1 MTNVDFL
8 SKKIQNQP
16 HQLDTQM
23 FIAKSVGLYGDKF
36 EYDCTDYINAKTK
49 VAIRCKNHGVFRI
62 LPSNH
67 YKKNGG
73 CKACVND
80 GLRITDHIER
90 FKSVHG
96 ERYDYSEFKFN
107 GAREKSTIICSEHG
121 SFEQTYHHHYMRKQ
135 GCPQCIKNRRLNI
148 EIILES
154 FKKVHGD
161 RYDYSLVEFKTNN
174 RAKVK
179 IICREHGVFEQQIAS
194 HAQGKNCPKC
204 FNNIGWSRSDYIRF
218 CAKYDNKSSLYLIE
232 MTKGSERFFK
242 VGMTALD
249 LKRRFSGKCALPYK
263 INPLLILK
271 SEAGFIYDLENTLHR
286 MLKPHKYEPNIKFEG
301 HTECF
306 SKIPNSVLKFI
317 QQIDSSSQMQLI
329 T

>member
-1 MTNVDFL
+1 MTNVDFP

-23 FIAKSVGLYGDKF
+23 FIDKSVGLYGDKF
-36 EYDCTDYINAKTK
+36 EYDCTNYINAKTK
-49 VAIRCKNHGVFRI
+49 VAIRCKSHGVFSI

-67 YKKNGG
+67 YKKHGG

-121 SFEQTYHHHYMRKQ
+121 SFQQTYHHHYMRKQ

-148 EIILES
+148 EIILEA

-179 IICREHGVFEQQIAS
+179 IVCKEHGIFEQQIAS
-194 HAQGKNCPKC
+194 HLQGRNCPSC
-204 FNNIGWSRSDYIRF
+204 FNNAGWSRTDYIRF
-218 CAKYDNKSSLYLIE
+218 CEKYGNQSSLYLIE
-232 MTKGSERFFK
+232 LVKGRERFFK
-242 VGMTALD
+242 VGMTALG
-249 LKRRFSGKCALPYK
+249 LKKRFSGKCSLPYK
-263 INPLLILK
+263 IKPIFILK
-271 SEAGFIYDLENTLHR
+271 ADSGFIYDLESTLHR
-286 MLKPHKYEPNIKFEG
+286 MLKIHKYEPNIKFEG

-306 SKIPNSVLKFI
+306 SEIPKSVFKFI
-317 QQIDSSSQMQLI
+317 EQIDSSAQMQLI